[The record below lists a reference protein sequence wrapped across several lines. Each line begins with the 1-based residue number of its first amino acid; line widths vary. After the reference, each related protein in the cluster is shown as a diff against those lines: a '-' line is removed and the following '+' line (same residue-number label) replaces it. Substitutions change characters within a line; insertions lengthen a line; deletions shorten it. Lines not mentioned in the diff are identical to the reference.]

1 MTNLIPPATLHV
13 GFFEHFETVAGL
25 LRDTGARRVGSREFV
40 LDRPMSPQQVV
51 ALLQLL
57 AYSDADANQPVR
69 LDVPRLNQGV
79 YSARSR
85 ELYDWWGTVGAK
97 PWLAESPEGT

>member
-1 MTNLIPPATLHV
+1 MTNLNTPATLHV
-13 GFFEHFETVAGL
+13 GFFENFETVAGL
-25 LRDTGARRVGSREFV
+25 LRDTGARRAGSREFV

-57 AYSDADANQPVR
+57 EYSAADANHPVR
-69 LDVPRLNQGV
+69 LDVPRLNRGV

-85 ELYDWWGTVGAK
+85 ELYDWWGTVDTK